1 MEGMEASVLA
11 MMLPALPSSRVGP
24 SRDAASPNRRVGRG
38 GRRGSRQIRAR
49 RPRQQRRGREG
60 EQQRP
65 PERSP
70 LLRCLRG
77 TRDVAS
83 AMLEEPECGA
93 PGARGEAAA
102 MDCKDRPA
110 FPVKKLIQARLP
122 FKRLNLVPKE
132 KIDDGLDDTGVSRGG
147 PVQTQVHD
155 LETSLDHLENC
166 HVGSDI
172 DFRPKLVNGKGPL
185 DNFLRSQVETSIGQ
199 AVVIIDLTED
209 SSNPQDNM
217 VGHSKLNSAASPA
230 QKNINGVPDKAG
242 DDRGLPKANQ
252 KDELASPEEALSD
265 VLCKTEAGDD
275 DSGGVDRR
283 GLAQRGSPQN
293 SPKLTGGLSTC
304 SEKDRDGWR
313 EAGGI
318 LFKGKMP
325 VVVLQDI
332 LAPRPPARSPPATPP
347 GQAVPSE
354 SETPESSPEED
365 LALSHSSLSSSSPTS
380 SPEGQSVPTKLHTGP
395 SPLPASTPICRI
407 TKKLVRG
414 SAEKNKMKL
423 QRDKERLRRQLKL
436 RAEKEEK
443 EKLREE
449 AKRAKEEAR
458 KKREEEK
465 ELKEKERREKREK
478 DEKEKAEKQRLKEE
492 RRKERQEALEAKL
505 EEKRKKEEEKR
516 LREEEK
522 RIKAEK
528 AEITRF
534 FQKPKTPQAP
544 KTLAGSCGKFAPFE
558 IKEHM
563 VLAPRCR
570 TAFDQD
576 LCDQLDQLLQQQS
589 SEFSFLQDLKRRRPL
604 RSGPTVVSNR
614 NTNLSNSDVVIVES
628 SKVDGVPE
636 RRKFGRMKLLQFS
649 ENHRPAYWGTWN
661 KQTTVIRPRDPW
673 AQDRD
678 LLDYEVDSD
687 EEWEEEEPGESLSHS
702 EGDEDDDVGED
713 EDEDD
718 GFFVPHGYLSE
729 DEGVTEE
736 CADPENHKVRQK
748 LKAKEWDEFLAKGK
762 RFRILQP
769 VKIGCIWAADKD
781 GGADLKVLQQFTA
794 CLLETVPPE
803 EEQTPKAS
811 KREKRDQQILA
822 QLLPLLH
829 GNVNGSKVIIREF
842 QECCRRGLLSRDAG
856 SPEHSAASPPSP
868 GPARPQ
874 TPTTGEDMAVPSKA
888 RLKRIISENSVY
900 EKRPDFRMCWYV
912 HPQVL
917 KSFAQEHLPVP
928 CQWSYVTAVPSAT
941 KEDSGSVPVPGPGQ
955 GMPVSLK
962 RKSAGSMCITQFM
975 KKRRHDGQVGTGDLD
990 GFQADTEE
998 EDDEEGDCVIMDISD
1013 VGGFPCPGGSSVE
1026 PDGQGCR
1033 STQDQDIQAPCGTTS
1048 GAGGSVGMDTSE
1060 TLVAPSSLG
1069 LS

>member
-1 MEGMEASVLA
+1 
-11 MMLPALPSSRVGP
+11 
-24 SRDAASPNRRVGRG
+24 
-38 GRRGSRQIRAR
+38 
-49 RPRQQRRGREG
+49 
-60 EQQRP
+60 
-65 PERSP
+65 
-70 LLRCLRG
+70 
-77 TRDVAS
+77 
-83 AMLEEPECGA
+83 
-93 PGARGEAAA
+93 

-132 KIDDGLDDTGVSRGG
+132 KIDDGLDDTAVSRGG

-209 SSNPQDNM
+209 SSNPLDNM

-252 KDELASPEEALSD
+252 KDELASPEEALSE
-265 VLCKTEAGDD
+265 VLCKTEAGDA
-275 DSGGVDRR
+275 DSGGIDRR

-304 SEKDRDGWR
+304 SEDRDGWR

-325 VVVLQDI
+325 VVLLQDI

-395 SPLPASTPICRI
+395 SPLPASTPVCRI

-423 QRDKERLRRQLKL
+423 QRDKERLWRQLKL
-436 RAEKEEK
+436 QAEKEEK

-803 EEQTPKAS
+803 EEQTPRAS

-941 KEDSGSVPVPGPGQ
+941 KEDSGSVPAPGPGQ

-998 EDDEEGDCVIMDISD
+998 DDDEEGDCVIMDISD
-1013 VGGFPCPGGSSVE
+1013 VGGE
-1026 PDGQGCR
+1026 
-1033 STQDQDIQAPCGTTS
+1033 QDIQAPCGTTS